1 MATSTQAQRI
11 PKLGNDEAKDYVKS
25 MSLTQRALRRILRD
39 RLTMTAIIV
48 LAILSFLTIFG
59 PTITQL
65 MGINPN
71 ATNGYYRML
80 RVGATV
86 TIPAVPEMPAIQES
100 GVKPVTA
107 FNYLLGTDNLGRDQ
121 FARLLHAGRVSL
133 GIGFFG
139 AIISLTVGMA
149 LGIITGF
156 FGGVVDDILN
166 WIITTLDSIP
176 SLYLLIMISAIF
188 VSTAEVL
195 IFVIALTSWTGI
207 TRIIRGQTL
216 QIRNLDYVLSAR
228 ALGSSVWRIMFVH
241 IAPNLISITVIVLM
255 RAIGNLM
262 LAEAALSFLGF
273 GVQVPQATWGNMLTK
288 AQEFVRA
295 GGMHLIWPPGICI
308 WVTVLCLYIIGDG
321 VRDAYD
327 PTSTK

>member
-1 MATSTQAQRI
+1 MATSTQVQRVSR
-11 PKLGNDEAKDYVKS
+11 LGDDTTKEYVKS
-25 MSLTQRALRRILRD
+25 MSLTQRAIRRILRD
-39 RLTMTAIIV
+39 RLTM
-48 LAILSFLTIFG
+48 LAILILSVLSLLTIFG
-59 PTITQL
+59 PTITNIL
-65 MGINPN
+65 DLDPN
-71 ATNGYYRML
+71 AANGQYGML
-80 RVGATV
+80 KVGAVIQIPSTPLPGMEQSSLIPYTV
-86 TIPAVPEMPAIQES
+86 NTH
-100 GVKPVTA
+100 
-107 FNYLLGTDNLGRDQ
+107 LLGTDNVGRDQ

-139 AIISLTVGMA
+139 AIVSLTVGMA

-166 WIITTLDSIP
+166 WVITTLDSIP
-176 SLYLLIMISAIF
+176 ALYLLIMISAILRP
-188 VSTAEVL
+188 TAEALVL
-195 IFVIALTSWTGI
+195 VIALTSWTGV
-207 TRIIRGQTL
+207 TRLIRGQTL

-228 ALGSSVWRIMFVH
+228 ALGASVWRIMYVH

-273 GVQVPQATWGNMLTK
+273 GVQIPQATWGNMLTK

-295 GGMHLIWPPGICI
+295 GGMHLIWPPGLCI

-321 VRDAYD
+321 VRDAFD

>member
-1 MATSTQAQRI
+1 MATSTQSQHI
-11 PKLGNDEAKDYVKS
+11 PKLGGDESKQYVKS
-25 MSLTQRALRRILRD
+25 MSLTQRAMRRILQD
-39 RLTMTAIIV
+39 RLTMVAVVILLV
-48 LAILSFLTIFG
+48 LSLLTIFG
-59 PTITQL
+59 PMITGAL
-65 MGINPN
+65 GIDPN
-71 ATNGYYRML
+71 KANGQYGML
-80 RVGATV
+80 RVGATID
-86 TIPAVPEMPAIQES
+86 IPAAPLPAVDENGVMPIRVS
-100 GVKPVTA
+100 SH
-107 FNYLLGTDNLGRDQ
+107 LLGTDPLGRDQ
-121 FARLLHAGRVSL
+121 LARLLNAGRVSL
-133 GIGFFG
+133 AIGFFG

-176 SLYLLIMISAIF
+176 SLYLLIMISAILAP
-188 VSTAEVL
+188 TAEVL
-195 IFVIALTSWTGI
+195 ILVIALTSWTGV

-228 ALGSSVWRIMFVH
+228 ALGSSVWRIMYVH

-295 GGMHLIWPPGICI
+295 GGMHLIWPPGLCI
-308 WVTVLCLYIIGDG
+308 WITVLCLYVIGDG
-321 VRDAYD
+321 VRDAFD